1 MTLKYG
7 NRNVPKMIRDWSAFQ
22 DLVRSQ
28 GSPEIQEAFDKL
40 ATHVDYAYR
49 VGVPDP
55 EKVARI
61 LYPDDVYIGPNC
73 MKELDRVGQVC
84 RICEGREAYW
94 NTLVDQVREAL
105 IRA

>member
-1 MTLKYG
+1 
-7 NRNVPKMIRDWSAFQ
+7 
-22 DLVRSQ
+22 
-28 GSPEIQEAFDKL
+28 
-40 ATHVDYAYR
+40 
-49 VGVPDP
+49 VPDP

-94 NTLVDQVREAL
+94 KTLVDQVREAL